1 MSQSKLASRVG
12 LAAVVTCL
20 STLATL
26 AATPAWAADPGDD
39 APTAVLGMEAL
50 DGAPD
55 AIAAEITDALRQRVA
70 GTKGFQ
76 LVQGKD
82 LVEVKL
88 VFSCPDESPACMSQA
103 GKSMGAA
110 KLIFGNVK
118 RAGADYVVSLKLLDV
133 NRGTVETWVS
143 ETIPK
148 KKAEPSS
155 FRSLA
160 PAWIAKL
167 LGRGTAGG
175 ALQVRANV
183 AGAQVSLDGTNVGV
197 TGTQPVTI
205 SDVAPGQHEVTV
217 EKPGYTTTKQEFTL
231 ASGQSLPLS
240 LSLSPVS
247 VEVGAPK
254 PETEPV
260 VVRRPDE
267 NEVPPP
273 AESGSS
279 RSLTRAGFYVAV
291 VGTLASAA
299 LALKFGNDVRQIN
312 SQLDPYRRFPCSAP
326 SGLCDVH
333 NNPAQPLSLQD
344 KNIVNSKTND
354 GNRAQTLQWV
364 FVALAPPFAVAG
376 AYLLYKGYLQATSSE
391 QGSEHASN
399 SHGLRIFPTA
409 SASAGG
415 IIAEFDF

>member
-1 MSQSKLASRVG
+1 MSHSKLASRVG
-12 LAAVVTCL
+12 LAAIVTF
-20 STLATL
+20 L
-26 AATPAWAADPGDD
+26 AATPARAADPGDD

-88 VFSCPDESPACMSQA
+88 VFACPDESPACMSQA

-118 RAGADYVVSLKLLDV
+118 RTGTDYLVSLKLLDV

-155 FRSLA
+155 FRSMA

-167 LGRGTAGG
+167 LGKGTGGG

-197 TGTQPVTI
+197 TGSQPVTI
-205 SDVAPGQHEVTV
+205 ADVAPGQHEVTV

-254 PETEPV
+254 QEAEPV

-267 NEVPPP
+267 NEP
-273 AESGSS
+273 AAAGGGSS
-279 RSLTRAGFYVAV
+279 RALTKAGFYVAV

-312 SQLDPYRRFPCSAP
+312 SQLDPYRRFNCASGT
-326 SGLCDVH
+326 GLCDVH

-344 KNIVNSKTND
+344 KGIVNSKTND

-376 AYLLYKGYLQATSSE
+376 AYLLYKGYLQASSSE
-391 QGSEHASN
+391 SGSEHASN